1 MSGTSRHIVLSCQ
14 DSLQIRIA
22 DCRTDRI
29 CIRVFMTDRSEEHT
43 SELQSHHDMVLCL
56 LYSAILA
63 FSFRPSHWP
72 TISLFVIFSPIFCFQ
87 THILLTVSANKCA
100 DLSIHYCHSMMLG
113 SKILL
118 QASLRR
124 TSDLLTLVSFYIITD
139 FSLLCKSKSC
149 TEYSATTARYCS
161 RIAQTVTSILFLFV
175 ADSRQRT

>member
-1 MSGTSRHIVLSCQ
+1 
-14 DSLQIRIA
+14 
-22 DCRTDRI
+22 
-29 CIRVFMTDRSEEHT
+29 
-43 SELQSHHDMVLCL
+43 MVLCL

-63 FSFRPSHWP
+63 FSFRPSHRP

-118 QASLRR
+118 QVSLRR

-139 FSLLCKSKSC
+139 FSLLCKTKSC
-149 TEYSATTARYCS
+149 TEYNATTAVTVHALRVQQPPPAFVLCNLHIKISCTHVFSLFIYIVFTLCS
-161 RIAQTVTSILFLFV
+161 YSFLIL
-175 ADSRQRT
+175 SS

>member
-1 MSGTSRHIVLSCQ
+1 
-14 DSLQIRIA
+14 
-22 DCRTDRI
+22 
-29 CIRVFMTDRSEEHT
+29 
-43 SELQSHHDMVLCL
+43 MVLCL

-161 RIAQTVTSILFLFV
+161 RIACTATATRFRSVQSAHKNIMYTRVFIIYLHSVHTLFIFFSYTKFIENQQCELIV
-175 ADSRQRT
+175 WSNCT